1 MALSYAHIL
10 LGLSGIIP
18 AVMMEYNILTQA
30 QAFAFI
36 TMLLIGALI
45 AIHERI
51 TELIEGP
58 ETPKKKNN

>member
-10 LGLSGIIP
+10 LGLAGIIP
-18 AVMMEYNILTQA
+18 AILMEYSILTQK

-36 TMLLIGALI
+36 AMLLIGALI